1 MLNML
6 EKEKHLT
13 QLKAKIESYAPIKPS
28 TWEALKNIV
37 QFQTIQKGTL
47 LLRHGQ
53 IARYLHFIAQGAL
66 RAYFTDLEGD
76 FYNKNIFL
84 ENDLACS
91 TVSLL
96 QTAPSNFTIEAL
108 EDCIL
113 INIDYVRY
121 RKLIEEYPDFKDYY
135 IAYIEQQWIIEKEQR
150 EVSIVMENAT
160 ERYLKLLEK
169 HPNIDQRIAQRHLSS
184 HLGITPTQLS
194 RIRKQMN
201 TSKNDTN

>member
-1 MLNML
+1 MPLD
-6 EKEKHLT
+6 KEKYYA
-13 QLKAKIESYAPIKPS
+13 QLRAKMESYAPIKNTS
-28 TWEALKNIV
+28 WEALEAIL
-37 QFQTIQKGTL
+37 QFKTIEKGAL

-53 IARYLHFIAQGAL
+53 IARNLHFIAKGAL

-96 QTAPSNFTIEAL
+96 QNAPSNFTIEAL
-108 EDCIL
+108 EDCL
-113 INIDYVRY
+113 LLNIDYVHY
-121 RKLIEEYPDFKDYY
+121 RRLIDEYSDFKNYY
-135 IAYIEQQWIIEKEQR
+135 IAYLEQHWIIQKEQR

-160 ERYLKLLEK
+160 ERYLKLLQT
-169 HPNIDQRIAQRHLSS
+169 HPNIDQRIEQRHLSS

-194 RIRKQMN
+194 RIRK
-201 TSKNDTN
+201 KLKVD